1 MFLNLLIFGKEVVMK
16 VTVNKDICV
25 GSGSCQAN
33 CPEIFE
39 VVDGKSQVKADP
51 STEEQKACARQAVEG
66 CPVGAIS
73 AS

>member
-1 MFLNLLIFGKEVVMK
+1 MK
-16 VTVNKDICV
+16 VTVNKEICV
-25 GSGSCQAN
+25 GSGSCQAS

-39 VVDGKSQVKADP
+39 VVDGKSQVKTDP

>member
-1 MFLNLLIFGKEVVMK
+1 MHLNLLIFGKEVVMK

-39 VVDGKSQVKADP
+39 VVDGKSRVKAGP
-51 STEEQKACARQAVEG
+51 SSEEQKACARQAVEG